1 MIVLDR
7 VYKSWDGERSFAVQ
21 DLSLTVGQG
30 EVVALLGGSGCGK
43 STTVRMIN
51 RLTDATRGTILIDGV
66 DVCDRDPVELRRGI
80 GYVFQ
85 AVGLFPHLTVV
96 ENIGIIPRINGR
108 PKSDSQIGE
117 LLDLVHLPIDEF
129 GPRYPAQLS
138 GGQRQR
144 VGFARALASSPQVML
159 LDEPFGA
166 LDPVTR
172 DDLQREFQR
181 LQVKLKFTAVLVT
194 HDMAEALLLAH
205 RIAVMKA
212 GRLVRLGTPTEL
224 LSDPRDDYVA
234 ALLETPRRHAT
245 LLKRLESSA
254 DSAPSSL
261 EYE

>member
-1 MIVLDR
+1 
-7 VYKSWDGERSFAVQ
+7 
-21 DLSLTVGQG
+21 
-30 EVVALLGGSGCGK
+30 
-43 STTVRMIN
+43 
-51 RLTDATRGTILIDGV
+51 
-66 DVCDRDPVELRRGI
+66 
-80 GYVFQ
+80 
-85 AVGLFPHLTVV
+85 
-96 ENIGIIPRINGR
+96 
-108 PKSDSQIGE
+108 
-117 LLDLVHLPIDEF
+117 
-129 GPRYPAQLS
+129 
-138 GGQRQR
+138 
-144 VGFARALASSPQVML
+144 ML

-181 LQVKLKFTAVLVT
+181 LQVKLKFAAVLVT

-212 GRLVRLGTPTEL
+212 GRLVRLGTPAEL